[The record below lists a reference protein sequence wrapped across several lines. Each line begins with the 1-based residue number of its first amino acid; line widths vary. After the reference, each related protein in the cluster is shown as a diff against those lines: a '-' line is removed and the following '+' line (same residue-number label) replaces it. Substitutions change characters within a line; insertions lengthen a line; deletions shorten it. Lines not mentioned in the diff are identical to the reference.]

1 MKRKKNG
8 LRNKS
13 KKRLSKLKKV
23 MKVMKFHTET
33 GLYLSLNLIKLRRKD
48 MLFASTG

>member
-1 MKRKKNG
+1 MKRRKNG
-8 LRNKS
+8 LRNKN
-13 KKRLSKLKKV
+13 KRRLSKSKKV
-23 MKVMKFHTET
+23 MRVMKSPIET